1 MQKSIELRKLE
12 NMDLNSRAAINAAVD
27 LFNNV
32 SGKSS
37 RYNFLAYYI
46 LFGYLS
52 KILQQYLVLNYKQ
65 PKKLCIYDNKSIIK
79 QGHVMSLISFV
90 QRGMKE
96 LI

>member
-37 RYNFLAYYI
+37 RY
-46 LFGYLS
+46 
-52 KILQQYLVLNYKQ
+52 
-65 PKKLCIYDNKSIIK
+65 
-79 QGHVMSLISFV
+79 SFV
-90 QRGMKE
+90 VCYIPFVRKAILL
-96 LI
+96 LIDI

>member
-37 RYNFLAYYI
+37 RYNFVVYYALI
-46 LFGYLS
+46 IYKHLKSYKNTLS
-52 KILQQYLVLNYKQ
+52 
-65 PKKLCIYDNKSIIK
+65 
-79 QGHVMSLISFV
+79 
-90 QRGMKE
+90 
-96 LI
+96 

>member
-37 RYNFLAYYI
+37 RYNFVVYYVP
-46 LFGYLS
+46 FVF
-52 KILQQYLVLNYKQ
+52 VLNYKQ
-65 PKKLCIYDNKSIIK
+65 PKIFCIYDNKSIIK

>member
-37 RYNFLAYYI
+37 RYNFLAYDI
-46 LFGYLS
+46 LIINRYL
-52 KILQQYLVLNYKQ
+52 
-65 PKKLCIYDNKSIIK
+65 KSYNNTL
-79 QGHVMSLISFV
+79 S
-90 QRGMKE
+90 
-96 LI
+96 

>member
-37 RYNFLAYYI
+37 RYNFVVYYV
-46 LFGYLS
+46 LF
-52 KILQQYLVLNYKQ
+52 V
-65 PKKLCIYDNKSIIK
+65 CFIYDNKSIIK

>member
-37 RYNFLAYYI
+37 WY
-46 LFGYLS
+46 
-52 KILQQYLVLNYKQ
+52 
-65 PKKLCIYDNKSIIK
+65 
-79 QGHVMSLISFV
+79 SFV
-90 QRGMKE
+90 VCYIPYDIIIDKY
-96 LI
+96 LKSYKNSLS

>member
-37 RYNFLAYYI
+37 RYNFLVYYI
-46 LFGYLS
+46 LLIS

>member
-37 RYNFLAYYI
+37 RY
-46 LFGYLS
+46 
-52 KILQQYLVLNYKQ
+52 
-65 PKKLCIYDNKSIIK
+65 
-79 QGHVMSLISFV
+79 SFV
-90 QRGMKE
+90 VCYIPFDIRKAIFL
-96 LI
+96 LIDI

>member
-37 RYNFLAYYI
+37 RYSFVVCYI
-46 LFGYLS
+46 
-52 KILQQYLVLNYKQ
+52 
-65 PKKLCIYDNKSIIK
+65 PYDNLSFLS
-79 QGHVMSLISFV
+79 VLLLIN
-90 QRGMKE
+90 
-96 LI
+96 I

>member
-46 LFGYLS
+46 LFGYLIISSQKNYAYMTIKALSS
-52 KILQQYLVLNYKQ
+52 KVM
-65 PKKLCIYDNKSIIK
+65 LCP
-79 QGHVMSLISFV
+79 
-90 QRGMKE
+90 
-96 LI
+96 

>member
-37 RYNFLAYYI
+37 RYNFVVYYV
-46 LFGYLS
+46 LF
-52 KILQQYLVLNYKQ
+52 VLFIN
-65 PKKLCIYDNKSIIK
+65 I
-79 QGHVMSLISFV
+79 
-90 QRGMKE
+90 
-96 LI
+96 

>member
-37 RYNFLAYYI
+37 RY
-46 LFGYLS
+46 
-52 KILQQYLVLNYKQ
+52 
-65 PKKLCIYDNKSIIK
+65 
-79 QGHVMSLISFV
+79 SFV
-90 QRGMKE
+90 VCYIPFNAILL
-96 LI
+96 LIDI

>member
-37 RYNFLAYYI
+37 RYNFVVYYVPFVL
-46 LFGYLS
+46 LF
-52 KILQQYLVLNYKQ
+52 IN
-65 PKKLCIYDNKSIIK
+65 I
-79 QGHVMSLISFV
+79 
-90 QRGMKE
+90 
-96 LI
+96 

>member
-37 RYNFLAYYI
+37 RYNFVVYYVKN
-46 LFGYLS
+46 F
-52 KILQQYLVLNYKQ
+52 
-65 PKKLCIYDNKSIIK
+65 CIYDNKSIIK